1 MISGRNILK
10 ATWFNHAYCGL
21 ALGLAKDHLTR
32 ESYVRCLLCK
42 QDVKVAS
49 RGITTFFEHCRGM
62 RHHTLDCL
70 VRLRRGLALRK
81 RDGTLMSEAE
91 ADACAGMLSGESVPV
106 VEKCPSVSI
115 YEALQT
121 EAAGGSVW
129 GNQQGSDDV
138 DQTES
143 VRLFVCLVIDAIYRD
158 CDFAS
163 VQHLWDLLV
172 ASNGQ
177 HSVLFG
183 ATCRESDALVSMTL
197 VLRLMCYARV
207 VCEFMLH
214 VFVFISI
221 VCIDFVLVVT
231 VRVVSV

>member
-1 MISGRNILK
+1 M
-10 ATWFNHAYCGL
+10 
-21 ALGLAKDHLTR
+21 
-32 ESYVRCLLCK
+32 
-42 QDVKVAS
+42 
-49 RGITTFFEHCRGM
+49 
-62 RHHTLDCL
+62 
-70 VRLRRGLALRK
+70 
-81 RDGTLMSEAE
+81 
-91 ADACAGMLSGESVPV
+91 
-106 VEKCPSVSI
+106 
-115 YEALQT
+115 
-121 EAAGGSVW
+121 W

-207 VCEFMLH
+207 ACEFMLH